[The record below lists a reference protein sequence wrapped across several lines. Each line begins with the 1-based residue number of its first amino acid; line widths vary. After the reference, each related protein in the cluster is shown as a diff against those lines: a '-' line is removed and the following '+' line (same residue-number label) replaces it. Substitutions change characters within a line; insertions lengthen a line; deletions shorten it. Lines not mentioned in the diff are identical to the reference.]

1 MSESLERNEIVR
13 QWVTKAE
20 NDLRNAE
27 YTLTMQED
35 CPFDTVCFH
44 AQQCAEKFLKAW
56 LVFLDID
63 FPKSHDL
70 TELAAL
76 LPEKCR
82 FPISVDGCVKL
93 TDYATVT
100 RYPGEWEVLD
110 RSDAE
115 EAVALAQKVKE
126 AVRQILPV

>member
-1 MSESLERNEIVR
+1 MSESPERNEIVR

-44 AQQCAEKFLKAW
+44 AQQCAEKCLKAW
-56 LVFLDID
+56 LVFLGID

-82 FPISVDGCVKL
+82 FPISVDDCVKL

-100 RYPGEWEVLD
+100 RYPGTWEVLD

-115 EAVALAQKVKE
+115 EAVALAQEVKE